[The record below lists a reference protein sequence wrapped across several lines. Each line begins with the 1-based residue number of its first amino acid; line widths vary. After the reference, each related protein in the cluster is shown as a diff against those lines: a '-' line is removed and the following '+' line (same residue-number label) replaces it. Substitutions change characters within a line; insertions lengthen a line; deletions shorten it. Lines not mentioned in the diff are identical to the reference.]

1 MAVEQHLGWEEGC
14 SFQGQGLI
22 KIRKCKW
29 YWAIELL
36 SGLPI
41 PWSMIAPG
49 PPSGPMS
56 SQNIRQGAPKR
67 IGRTVVEPS
76 SLVVVYNVFSVT
88 PSTDSVMSAE
98 TVAGSGVMTAKAVV
112 VGSGAV
118 VVLGTPVVEMTVSVE
133 TAVVEASEEP
143 GVETPGVEMPGV
155 EMLGVER
162 ESVETSL
169 PVDVSLSVEIPGS
182 VLTTSEGVVDS
193 VSLLYGT

>member
-1 MAVEQHLGWEEGC
+1 M
-14 SFQGQGLI
+14 
-22 KIRKCKW
+22 
-29 YWAIELL
+29 
-36 SGLPI
+36 
-41 PWSMIAPG
+41 PWRMIAPG
-49 PPSGPMS
+49 PPPGPMS
-56 SQNIRQGAPKR
+56 SQNIRHGGPKR

-76 SLVVVYNVFSVT
+76 SFVVVCNVFSVT

-118 VVLGTPVVEMTVSVE
+118 VVLGIPVVEMTVSVE
-133 TAVVEASEEP
+133 TPVVETSVEMP
-143 GVETPGVEMPGV
+143 GVETPGVEMLGVEMLGV

-169 PVDVSLSVEIPGS
+169 PVDVSLSVEMPVF